1 MTIYGWDMSHYD
13 APGVGSAVAE
23 GIAFLTHKAGGDAN
37 DAEIGA
43 WWTGVRGLDPTRVLL
58 GAYWVLYPGNPAGR
72 ADAFLAR
79 LDATCPGWH
88 DRPFLLQ
95 VDCEK
100 WNGDQGTV
108 PGKADI
114 QAFCARLTERTPRL
128 RPIVYAPKWVYG
140 DSLTGLPYPLWASS
154 YVAGSGGFKALYPGD
169 GSSRWAAYSGQT
181 PAILQYSSSATI
193 GGQGTSD
200 ANAYRGTLAE
210 LIRLAAPGWED
221 TMDWTDDVITNPAW
235 RTDSKTNPTVRAN
248 FAIYDVWNQAHTAA
262 AQATAARTD
271 MAALKTQIAALNSGL
286 TAAIT
291 ALAAKDSVDEAA
303 LAKELSAGVAAAV
316 IAGLPA
322 DRDDITPAELQESIL
337 EVLRKLVN

>member
-1 MTIYGWDMSHYD
+1 MTIYGWDMGHDD
-13 APGVGSAVAE
+13 ASGVGSAMAE
-23 GIAFLTHKAGGDAN
+23 GIAFLTHEADGDA
-37 DAEIGA
+37 ALGS
-43 WWTGVRGLDPTRVLL
+43 WWDGVRDLDPARVLL
-58 GAYWVLYPGNPAGR
+58 GASWPLHPGNPAGR

-88 DRPFLLQ
+88 DRPFLLR
-95 VDCEK
+95 VGCEG
-100 WNGDQGTV
+100 GDDPGTE
-108 PGKADI
+108 PGQADI
-114 QAFCARLTERTPRL
+114 QAFCARLTARMPQL
-128 RPIVYAPKWVYG
+128 RPIVYAPKRVYG

-169 GSSRWAAYSGQT
+169 GSSRWAAYSGQA

-193 GGQGTSD
+193 GGQGTSN

-210 LIRLAAPGWED
+210 LIRLAAPGWEN

-271 MAALKTQIAALNSGL
+271 MAALKTQIAALNSAL

-291 ALAAKDSVDEAA
+291 ALAAKDTVDEAA
-303 LAKELSAGVAAAV
+303 LARELSAGLAAAV

-337 EVLRKLVN
+337 EVLRKLVG